1 MKKTFIFIMVM
12 LSLSMFQSKV
22 FASEKNIAFD
32 TINKNEI
39 SKQVQIKFNRLEEI
53 KSMDKSAI
61 SRIEKKT
68 LRKEA
73 REIRSHLKST
83 DKNIPL
89 AIVGSVIVI
98 AVMVLALL

>member
-1 MKKTFIFIMVM
+1 MRKIHFYLMVI
-12 LSLSMFQSKV
+12 LSLTMFQTTV

-73 REIRSHLKST
+73 REIRSHLKAT

-89 AIVGSVIVI
+89 AMVGSVIVI

>member
-1 MKKTFIFIMVM
+1 MRKIHFYLLVI
-12 LSLSMFQSKV
+12 LSLTVFQTTV
-22 FASEKNIAFD
+22 FASEKNIIYD
-32 TINKNEI
+32 TVNKNETATEV
-39 SKQVQIKFNRLEEI
+39 KKMLNRLEEI
-53 KSMDKSAI
+53 KTVDKSAI

-73 REIRSHLKST
+73 REIRSHLKAT

-89 AIVGSVIVI
+89 AMVGSVIVI